1 MSKEAKLIRGQVRQ
15 VVAEI
20 LTEEMSKAIT
30 AEVLKAVSE
39 RLSHVEKNVRE
50 TLALLD
56 KRSKDVS
63 GYLVRQASAPAPQVT
78 DNKKQG

>member
-1 MSKEAKLIRGQVRQ
+1 MSKEAKLIRGQTRQ
-15 VVAEI
+15 IAKEM
-20 LTEEMSKAIT
+20 LTEEAVKAIT

-39 RLSHVEKNVRE
+39 RLSNMEKNVRD

-63 GYLVRQASAPAPQVT
+63 GYLVRQASTPSPQVAV
-78 DNKKQG
+78 DKK